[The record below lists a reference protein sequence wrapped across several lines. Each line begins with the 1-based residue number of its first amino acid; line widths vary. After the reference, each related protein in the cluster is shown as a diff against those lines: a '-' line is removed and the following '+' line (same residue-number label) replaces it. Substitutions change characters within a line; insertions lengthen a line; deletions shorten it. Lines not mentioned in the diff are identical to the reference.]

1 MFKTAPAPDELSV
14 EQTCKE
20 LRRPLK
26 HTFDAGVHLSSA
38 LADAHRALS
47 EHIDEMSAAA
57 ADAIGAAL
65 FTMSSAND
73 ELLRSVL
80 AHRDVFD
87 DFMQ

>member
-14 EQTCKE
+14 DQTCKE

-38 LADAHRALS
+38 LANAHRALAA
-47 EHIDEMSAAA
+47 HHGEMSAAA
-57 ADAIGAAL
+57 YHAIGAAL
-65 FTMSSAND
+65 FAMSDANE